1 MSAEVS
7 ESTCR
12 EDSGLLPRSEI
23 SRGSLEGAHA
33 DGMTDEAAADS
44 NGGDSASEDPSS
56 KDSPSPPRAA
66 GGERSVVCTQSGLA
80 VYICGEC
87 GDCLSSQEH
96 LETHTRRNHTERP
109 EGRHV
114 CSYCPYSS
122 NHRPNV
128 TTHELTHTG
137 GRPFSC
143 RVCQKRF
150 TRRNTLDEHL
160 TVHTKERPYGCPDCG
175 RRYTHPRSL
184 SRHRMLHAPNGKP
197 LACRFCARGFRDRY
211 HLAVHLVTHTGE
223 RPHACRVCGQAFSQL
238 GNARD
243 HERRRHPGWRPEDEK
258 GTTATPPAEAHN
270 GGGSTS
276 EGCSPPL
283 ASDIP

>member
-1 MSAEVS
+1 M
-7 ESTCR
+7 
-12 EDSGLLPRSEI
+12 
-23 SRGSLEGAHA
+23 
-33 DGMTDEAAADS
+33 AAPAVDT
-44 NGGDSASEDPSS
+44 NGGDASGEEPTG
-56 KDSPSPPRAA
+56 KASPSAA
-66 GGERSVVCTQSGLA
+66 VGGCSSISGSDGSAAVCAPSGLV
-80 VYICGEC
+80 VYICREC
-87 GDCLSSQEH
+87 GDCLSSAAH
-96 LETHTRRNHTERP
+96 LETHMKRSHTEQPR
-109 EGRHV
+109 GRHV

-128 TTHELTHTG
+128 TTHEMTHTG

-143 RVCQKRF
+143 RVCGKRF

-184 SRHRMLHAPNGKP
+184 SRHRMLHKADGKP

-243 HERRRHPGWRPEDEK
+243 HERRRHPDWRPPDTDTNDNDDGNGGSQAASEDEEQEEK
-258 GTTATPPAEAHN
+258 VAP
-270 GGGSTS
+270 
-276 EGCSPPL
+276 
-283 ASDIP
+283 